1 MIVDSGES
9 EIYIDESLASENF
22 NNYSVSDVMSINSY
36 TSDFYNEN
44 ITKSNLKKL
53 KSIELG
59 HIFLFGNKYSK
70 AFEFLIDGEK
80 DKFLPFMGSYG
91 IGVSRIPAAI
101 IEGYDKKDGVI
112 WPAKVS
118 PFHAIILNLDKKS
131 QSVENFCNDMYL
143 DFKEKGIDI
152 FYDDRDER
160 PGIKFSDSD
169 LLGIPFVI
177 IVGKNFL
184 NQRNITVVDKYSN
197 QEIEI
202 PENEAFS
209 KIKQMIK
216 IYD

>member
-91 IGVSRIPAAI
+91 IGVSRIPA
-101 IEGYDKKDGVI
+101 K
-112 WPAKVS
+112 
-118 PFHAIILNLDKKS
+118 
-131 QSVENFCNDMYL
+131 
-143 DFKEKGIDI
+143 
-152 FYDDRDER
+152 R
-160 PGIKFSDSD
+160 
-169 LLGIPFVI
+169 
-177 IVGKNFL
+177 
-184 NQRNITVVDKYSN
+184 
-197 QEIEI
+197 
-202 PENEAFS
+202 
-209 KIKQMIK
+209 
-216 IYD
+216 

>member
-1 MIVDSGES
+1 MEKKIS
-9 EIYIDESLASENF
+9 
-22 NNYSVSDVMSINSY
+22 
-36 TSDFYNEN
+36 FY
-44 ITKSNLKKL
+44 LL
-53 KSIELG
+53 WVHMEL
-59 HIFLFGNKYSK
+59 
-70 AFEFLIDGEK
+70 EFQEYL
-80 DKFLPFMGSYG
+80 L
-91 IGVSRIPAAI
+91 AI

-177 IVGKNFL
+177 IVGKNF
-184 NQRNITVVDKYSN
+184 
-197 QEIEI
+197 
-202 PENEAFS
+202 
-209 KIKQMIK
+209 
-216 IYD
+216 